1 MQWHGISITVI
12 QLVLA
17 QSIQALSAR
26 LSELKN
32 IDRALI
38 LTQVL
43 LPLYVDHGTNCT
55 TWSPVF
61 AAISAHPSTTFYI
74 IISPRSGPGDN
85 GTQPDGDFIS
95 CVLRLKPSGSQTVL
109 LGWVGA
115 ITPSTGSV
123 LGDIATYGG
132 WDSSYRPSG
141 IYLVDVTPTEGV
153 ISTYQSYISHATSI
167 GLNFI
172 ALDTYEATSESYLD
186 MVDFVNTYEDS
197 YSSFDPSSLSGT
209 LSKQSVTLKSAP
221 STGSYTGVISQL
233 HTLGIKAVYI
243 TDVSDIALS
252 LPVQLSEFV
261 DEVASAGGSSPES
274 LPGSTT
280 SPASGSTPPS
290 SPASRSATSP
300 GNSNPS
306 SPSKVNSSTF
316 SASLSNSIMTTSS
329 PSSEG
334 TSGQKIASGGHRGS
348 PVAAIV
354 GGVLG
359 ALLFLS
365 VLLSI
370 FLCMRMRQRRRA
382 SGNSTSFGGHT
393 LPHRYS

>member
-1 MQWHGISITVI
+1 MQRHGISITVI
-12 QLVLA
+12 QLVLV
-17 QSIQALSAR
+17 QSIQALS
-26 LSELKN
+26 
-32 IDRALI
+32 
-38 LTQVL
+38 VL
-43 LPLYVDHGTNCT
+43 LPLYIDHGTNCT
-55 TWSPVF
+55 AWSPVF

-85 GTQPDGDFIS
+85 ETQPDGDFIS

-123 LGDIATYGG
+123 LGDIETYGG

-141 IYLVDVTPTEGV
+141 IYLVDVTPTQGV
-153 ISTYQSYISHATSI
+153 ISTYQSYISHATSV

-243 TDVSDIALS
+243 TDVSDVALS

-261 DEVASAGGSSPES
+261 DEVASAGGSSPGS
-274 LPGSTT
+274 SPGSTT
-280 SPASGSTPPS
+280 SPDSSPTPPSSPGSSPGSTTSPDSSPTPLS

-306 SPSKVNSSTF
+306 SSSKVNSSTF
-316 SASLSNSIMTTSS
+316 SASLSNSIITTSS

-334 TSGQKIASGGHRGS
+334 TSDQKIASGGHRGS
-348 PVAAIV
+348 PVAVIV

-359 ALLFLS
+359 VLLFLS

-382 SGNSTSFGGHT
+382 SGNSTRSH
-393 LPHRYS
+393 PSP